1 MTIDTP
7 APVAPPARSAPLG
20 RRLAQVPPV
29 VSVALLLV
37 IVLAIFSLTT
47 RGFGTYAN
55 ATAIIATS
63 CVLMIAA
70 LGQLVVVIT
79 GGFDLSIGG
88 VLPLSAVIYATMTT
102 AGESGWTAAGVA
114 FAVAA
119 VVGLVHTVAIITF
132 GINPLI
138 ATLATLSI
146 TGGTAYTI
154 ANGQTLSVPSEAGAL
169 GDSILPRIPLYV
181 LVTIVLIIVLHVVL
195 RNTIY
200 GRRLYMIGGNLEAAR
215 LAGVRTT
222 PIAGSAYVISAL
234 LAALAGIVTASQ
246 LLAAT
251 GGVGADTTLQSLTAV
266 VLGGAALTGGR
277 GTVLGAVV
285 GVAILGVIANGLTLL
300 HVPSFYQDIIT
311 GAMLLLAVGLSRLQE
326 ANRTRV

>member
-1 MTIDTP
+1 MTTTEE
-7 APVAPPARSAPLG
+7 AVRVAPASRAPKG
-20 RRLAQVPPV
+20 RRLSQFPPTLSV
-29 VSVALLLV
+29 VILLV
-37 IVLAIFSLTT
+37 VVVTLFSFTA

-55 ATAIIATS
+55 ATAILATS

-70 LGQLVVVIT
+70 LGQLLVVIT

-88 VLPLSAVIYATMTT
+88 VLPLSAVIFATMTT
-102 AGESGWTAAGVA
+102 AGQSAWVAAGAA
-114 FAVAA
+114 FGIAIT
-119 VVGLVHTVAIITF
+119 VGLVHTLVIIKF

-146 TGGTAYTI
+146 TGGIAYTI

-169 GDSILPRIPLYV
+169 GDSVLPRIPLY
-181 LVTIVLIIVLHVVL
+181 IVLTVLLVVVMHVLL

-222 PIAGSAYVISAL
+222 PIAGSAYVISAV
-234 LAALAGIVTASQ
+234 LAALAGIVMASQ

-277 GTVLGAVV
+277 GTVLGAAA
-285 GVAILGVIANGLTLL
+285 GVAILGVIANGLTLM
-300 HVPSFYQDIIT
+300 HVPTFYQDIIT
-311 GAMLLLAVGLSRLQE
+311 GAILLFAVGLSRWQE
-326 ANRTRV
+326 ANRSRS

>member
-1 MTIDTP
+1 M
-7 APVAPPARSAPLG
+7 
-20 RRLAQVPPV
+20 
-29 VSVALLLV
+29 SVALLLV
-37 IVLAIFSLTT
+37 IVLAIFALTT

-55 ATAIIATS
+55 ATAIVATS

-102 AGESGWTAAGVA
+102 AGESGWAAAGVA

-119 VVGLVHTVAIITF
+119 VVGLVHTIAIIKF

-154 ANGQTLSVPSEAGAL
+154 ANGQTLSVPPEAGAL
-169 GDSILPRIPLYV
+169 GDSLLPRIPLYV

-326 ANRTRV
+326 ANRSRA